1 MKPNKLWRSLLEEW
15 PVKVFSFLL
24 ALVLY
29 FLINYGMMDSKL
41 VEIPLQVILPPGY
54 EATSTIP
61 SSVAL
66 RIRTDQRYIGM
77 IDPTEVQAVA
87 DFSEVSGGGV
97 AGVPILSQAEKSF
110 VDIEVSFTTDP
121 DILRVFFQKTSQS
134 DSLDEAKDTGGE
146 TT

>member
-1 MKPNKLWRSLLEEW
+1 
-15 PVKVFSFLL
+15 
-24 ALVLY
+24 
-29 FLINYGMMDSKL
+29 
-41 VEIPLQVILPPGY
+41 
-54 EATSTIP
+54 
-61 SSVAL
+61 
-66 RIRTDQRYIGM
+66 M

-87 DFSEVSGGGV
+87 DFSEVSGSGV
-97 AGVPILSQAEKSF
+97 AGVPILIQAEKSF